1 MPSIQEKVLGRK
13 RLVLSILARFVLGIE
28 LLFIEPIML
37 DKESSNSAWGGE
49 FKPRTSFP
57 ESSPPRKSPLKWF
70 FGVAVGVIVL
80 AGLALFVIFLRGS
93 ASPSVNIEFSG
104 LSEILVGNPFSLDVT
119 FSNDSENILKSA
131 QLSLFLPDGV
141 YAVGEPRDQRVIEEV
156 IGDLGPGSLNKETFS
171 LIVTEGAKSVK
182 KMNAKLRYS
191 VAPNEKVFYEK
202 QVQTELNI
210 GEPTLALEIEAP
222 QSVFSGENFEFKVK
236 YKNNSKKEIKNLS
249 LKLEYPPI
257 FQFQEASTK
266 PDRGNN
272 GWDFGSILASEEAEI
287 LVKGSVVGQEGSF
300 FNFRAIAESKFSG
313 QSYEINN
320 QTANVGV
327 SVAPLSLSITLNG
340 RTDYVAGLG
349 QSLKYVLTYK
359 NNSDYSLSNV
369 TIKGRLG
376 GELFD
381 FSKAKSNGAF
391 NSLTNTFSWSVAN
404 EPKLSSLAPGEQG
417 SVLIDVPLLV
427 SFPIRRFSDKNFSL
441 KAQGEIES
449 PTVPPGTAATKTIS
463 ITTLENKV
471 AGLID
476 LDAKAYFR
484 DAASG
489 ILNSGPYPPKVNTPT
504 QYTIHWVIKNY
515 ATDMS
520 KIRVSSFLKSG
531 ARWTG
536 NIKSNVS
543 SEPQY
548 NPASNEVRWEID
560 KVVAGRGVVNEPVEA
575 VFQVEVTPAVNQVG
589 QSIEFLGESVLQ
601 ATDSFVNLPTE
612 DSDQKLTTELPD
624 DPTTGSSDKRVQ
636 P

>member
-1 MPSIQEKVLGRK
+1 MP
-13 RLVLSILARFVLGIE
+13 
-28 LLFIEPIML
+28 
-37 DKESSNSAWGGE
+37 DKENSNSAWGGE

-57 ESSPPRKSPLKWF
+57 ESSPPKKSPLKWF
-70 FGVAVGVIVL
+70 FGVPVGVIIL
-80 AGLALFVIFLRGS
+80 AGLVLFVIFLRGS
-93 ASPSVNIEFSG
+93 GSPSVSIEFSG
-104 LSEILVGNPFSLDVT
+104 LNEILVGNPFSLDVT

-141 YAVGEPRDQRVIEEV
+141 YAVGEPKDQRVVEEV

-171 LIVTEGAKSVK
+171 LIVTEGAKSIK
-182 KMNAKLRYS
+182 KMNAKLRYT
-191 VAPNEKVFYEK
+191 VAPNEKIFYEK

-257 FQFQEASTK
+257 FQFQEASIK

-272 GWDFGSILASEEAEI
+272 AWDFGSILAGEEAEM
-287 LVKGSVVGQEGSF
+287 LMRGSVVGQEGSF

-340 RTDYVAGLG
+340 RTDHVAALG
-349 QSLKYVLTYK
+349 QNLKYVLTYR

-417 SVLIDVPLLV
+417 SVSIDVPLLT

-463 ITTLENKV
+463 ITTMENKV

-504 QYTIHWVIKNY
+504 QYTIHWVIRNY
-515 ATDMS
+515 STDMN
-520 KIRVSSFLKSG
+520 KIKISAFLKSG

-536 NIKSNVS
+536 NVKSNLS
-543 SEPQY
+543 SQPEY
-548 NPASNEVRWEID
+548 NSASNEVRWEID
-560 KVVAGRGVVNEPVEA
+560 KMVAGQGIINEPAEA

-601 ATDSFVNLPTE
+601 ATDSFVNLPFE
-612 DSDQKLTTELPD
+612 DRDQKLTTELPD
-624 DPTTGSSDKRVQ
+624 DPTAGSSDKRVQ